1 MSSTPTR
8 ATIYEDTGTT
18 CMARIM
24 GDDASAITQAGISSI
39 TLNVFKDDSTTAEIT
54 VTPSI
59 STCVFDTYQTDARWS
74 KDSTGYNFRHQ
85 IPSSVMDTGDATYR
99 CEYKFVPTSGNQWFV
114 VYLID
119 TVEIR
124 TS

>member
-1 MSSTPTR
+1 
-8 ATIYEDTGTT
+8 
-18 CMARIM
+18 MARIM

-39 TLNVFKDDSTTAEIT
+39 VLNVFKNDSTTAEIT
-54 VTPSI
+54 STVTI
-59 STCVFDTYQTDARWS
+59 STSVFDTYQTDARWS

-85 IPSSVMDTGDATYR
+85 IPFTVMDTGDATYR
-99 CEYKFVPTSGNQWFV
+99 CEYKFVPSSGNPWFV

-124 TS
+124 AS